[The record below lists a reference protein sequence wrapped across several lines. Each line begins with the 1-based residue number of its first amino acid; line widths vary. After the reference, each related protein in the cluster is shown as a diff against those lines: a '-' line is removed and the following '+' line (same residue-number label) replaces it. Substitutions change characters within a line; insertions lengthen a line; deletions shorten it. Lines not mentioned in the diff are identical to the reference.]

1 MKVYLGPY
9 PHWWS
14 VTRFEQ
20 WLTRKIHKV
29 EYSWNVEEEDY
40 TLLEKIVFKFTDA
53 WQWVLNHTVNKVNQ
67 QKRKE
72 KVVIHN
78 YDTWSMD
85 NTLALII
92 LPMLKQLKQDKHGA
106 PLVDDKDV
114 PVELRST
121 SAPKKKNEW
130 DTDDNHFKRW
140 NWVLDEMI
148 WAFEQKVADDEGRS
162 NYCDPYKEGEPVER
176 MFFSDKDEDGNEI
189 KTYITSE
196 EAKREMGKFNRTKY
210 KKYMQRKQKAFM
222 LFGKYFEAL
231 WD

>member
-9 PHWWS
+9 PNW
-14 VTRFEQ
+14 
-20 WLTRKIHKV
+20 
-29 EYSWNVEEEDY
+29 WNVARFQNWYLKKLHGTEYGWEVDEKDY
-40 TLLEKIVFKFTDA
+40 TRLDKVVDKALDG
-53 WQWVLNHTVNKVNQ
+53 WQFVLNNTVNKFG

-72 KVVIHN
+72 KIVIHN

-92 LPMLKQLKQDKHGA
+92 LPMLKQLKEDKHGA

-114 PVELRST
+114 PKELRST

-140 NWVLDEMI
+140 DWVINEMI
-148 WAFEQKVADDEGRS
+148 WAFEQKVDPDEGRS
-162 NYCDPYKEGEPVER
+162 NYYDPYKPNEKITYVYTVEH
-176 MFFSDKDEDGNEI
+176 
-189 KTYITSE
+189 KTKE
-196 EAKREMGKFNRTKY
+196 EEENYKEFYRNMGKFNRTKY
-210 KKYMQRKQKAFM
+210 KKYMERKQKAFM

>member
-1 MKVYLGPY
+1 MKVYLGKY
-9 PHWWS
+9 PHWWN
-14 VTRFEQ
+14 VARFQ
-20 WLTRKIHKV
+20 NWYLKKLHGT
-29 EYSWNVEEEDY
+29 EYGWEVNEKDY
-40 TLLEKIVFKFTDA
+40 TRLDKVVDKALDG
-53 WQWVLNHTVNKVNQ
+53 WQFVLNNTVNKFG

-72 KVVIHN
+72 KIVIHN

-92 LPMLKQLKQDKHGA
+92 LPMLKQLKEDKHGS

-114 PVELRST
+114 PKELRST

-140 NWVLDEMI
+140 DWVINEMI
-148 WAFEQKVADDEGRS
+148 WAFEQKVDPDEGRS
-162 NYCDPYKEGEPVER
+162 NYYEPYKPNEKITYVSIVEH
-176 MFFSDKDEDGNEI
+176 
-189 KTYITSE
+189 KTKE
-196 EAKREMGKFNRTKY
+196 EEENYKEFYRNMGKFNRTKY
-210 KKYMQRKQKAFM
+210 KKYMERKQKAFM

>member
-1 MKVYLGPY
+1 MKVYIGPY

-14 VTRFEQ
+14 VTRFES
-20 WLTRKIHKV
+20 WITRKIHKV
-29 EYSWNVEEEDY
+29 EYSYQVEEEDY
-40 TLLEKIVFKFTDA
+40 TRLEKFIFKFTDA

-67 QKRKE
+67 QNRTE
-72 KVVIHN
+72 KIRIDY

-92 LPMLKQLKQDKHGA
+92 LPMLKQLKKDKHGA

-121 SAPKKKNEW
+121 SVKKKKKNKW
-130 DTDDNHFKRW
+130 DTDENHFKRW
-140 NWVLDEMI
+140 DWVIDEMI
-148 WAFEQKVADDEGRS
+148 WVFEQKVDPDEGRS
-162 NYCDPYKEGEPVER
+162 NYYDPYKPNEKVDATNIVHSSLSE
-176 MFFSDKDEDGNEI
+176 KDM
-189 KTYITSE
+189 E
-196 EAKREMGKFNRTKY
+196 EHMEMMRKMGKFNRTKY
-210 KKYMQRKQKAFM
+210 KKYMARKQKALI